1 MKTHVYYSLADIPAD
16 TWDTLAC
23 NGSCLYDRAYLQ
35 VMEEAKLN
43 DFQFRY
49 VIITNAMDTPIAL
62 AIIYTITTDAAI
74 FAPPGLRK
82 VLSSIRK
89 LIPSF
94 FKFHLLECGS
104 PINLHSP
111 PFVAIDKA
119 LHKSIITELNN
130 LLTKIAREKGQFFVV
145 LRDFEAPDWDLKNHV
160 SESGFHWVPALP
172 NSYLDLTWQTMDDY
186 LSAMR
191 SPYRYHLLK
200 HVRTQ
205 RAAGLWYE
213 LRDDFADMADILH
226 AQYMQIYR
234 KADECQREILN
245 PIFYREV
252 SQRMGSRS
260 KVILFFQGDKV
271 IGHALLMLD
280 GSLLRTMYYG
290 RTDPTKDGFYHLMLF
305 ATVETAILIGASKV
319 EFALTNYES
328 KLALGAYLSPI
339 FIGIKSPWPVIN
351 FMIGFIYSKL
361 NRISQPANRRVF
373 RDS

>member
-1 MKTHVYYSLADIPAD
+1 MKTHVYYNVADIPAD
-16 TWDTLAC
+16 TWDKLAC
-23 NGSCLYDRAYLQ
+23 NSSCLFEKVYLQ
-35 VMEEAKLN
+35 VIEEAKLN
-43 DFQFRY
+43 DFQFCY
-49 VIITNAMDTPIAL
+49 VIISNNLDTPIAL
-62 AIIYTITTDAAI
+62 SIIYTITTDAAI
-74 FAPPGLRK
+74 FAPPGLHK
-82 VLSSIRK
+82 ALKIIRK
-89 LIPSF
+89 IIPSF
-94 FKFHLLECGS
+94 LKFHILECGL

-111 PFVAIDKA
+111 PFVSIDKG
-119 LHKSIITELNN
+119 LHTSIIAKLNN
-130 LLTKIAREKGQFFVV
+130 LLTNIASEKGHFIIV
-145 LRDFEAPDWDLKNHV
+145 LRDFEASDWGLKNHII
-160 SESGFHWVPALP
+160 ESGFHWVPALP
-172 NSYLDLTWQTMDDY
+172 NSYLEVTWQTMDDY

-226 AQYMQIYR
+226 GQYMQIYR
-234 KADECQREILN
+234 RADECQREILN
-245 PIFYREV
+245 PVFYREI
-252 SQRMGSRS
+252 SKRMGPRS
-260 KVILFFQGDKV
+260 KVILFFQGDKM

-290 RTDPTKDGFYHLMLF
+290 RTDPNKDGFYHVMLY
-305 ATVETAILIGASKV
+305 ATVETAILIGSSKI

-351 FMIGFIYSKL
+351 FMTGFIYRKL

>member
-23 NGSCLYDRAYLQ
+23 SGSCLFDRVYLQ

-43 DFQFRY
+43 DLKFRY

-62 AIIYTITTDAAI
+62 ALIYSITTDAAI
-74 FAPPGLRK
+74 FAPPALRNALK
-82 VLSSIRK
+82 VIRK

-94 FKFHLLECGS
+94 FKFHTLECGS

-111 PFVAIDKA
+111 PFVSTDKA
-119 LHKSIITELNN
+119 LDKSIITELNK
-130 LLTKIAREKGQFFVV
+130 LLTEFARENGHFVIV
-145 LRDFEAPDWDLKNHV
+145 LRDFEAPDWDLKYHV

-172 NSYLDLTWQTMDDY
+172 NSYLDVTWRTMDDY

-200 HVRTQ
+200 QVRTH

-226 AQYMQIYR
+226 GQYMQIYR

-245 PIFYREV
+245 PIFYREI
-252 SQRMGSRS
+252 SDKMGFRT
-260 KVILFFQGDKV
+260 KVILFFQEDKV

-290 RTDPTKDGFYHLMLF
+290 RTVPEKDGFYHVMLY

-339 FIGIKSPWPVIN
+339 FIAIKSPWPVIN

-361 NRISQPANRRVF
+361 NRIPQPANRRVF
-373 RDS
+373 RDR